1 MKPCRKYKEQIA
13 AAIVAGDLS
22 GDLKH
27 HVENCPACRAYAN
40 EMQEVCGEHQR
51 RAEALPEVEIT
62 RGVHARVREAIRQ
75 TAEGPCC
82 GFKVRPSLRR
92 LLQGLGVAAAATI
105 IIAFWIQR
113 SPSPTGLPPSTAE
126 VTTRGSQITKW
137 SEPTFAAYHRRLA
150 RSVEE
155 LEASLQVTGGANG
168 SEVLKVSSEFDNL
181 P

>member
-1 MKPCRKYKEQIA
+1 M
-13 AAIVAGDLS
+13 AIVAGDVS

-27 HVENCPACRAYAN
+27 HVENCTACRAYAN

-62 RGVHARVREAIRQ
+62 RGVQARVREAIRG
-75 TAEGPCC
+75 AVEGSCC
-82 GFKVRPSLRR
+82 GMEISASLRR

-105 IIAFWIQR
+105 VIAIWIQR
-113 SPSPTGLPPSTAE
+113 SPAPLPPTTAE
-126 VTTRGSQITKW
+126 VTQRGGSEIAKL

-155 LEASLQVTGGANG
+155 LEASLQAAPAVNGG
-168 SEVLKVSSEFDNL
+168 EMLKVSSAINNL